1 MLANGKSIVFG
12 SIVYSSIACIAWH
25 SVIGSAFCF
34 ILFFAIVTNFILLVT
49 FVNFFIGK
57 SLIFCFKLIIIAC
70 ILIFL
75 VWVKDKIFT

>member
-1 MLANGKSIVFG
+1 
-12 SIVYSSIACIAWH
+12 
-25 SVIGSAFCF
+25 
-34 ILFFAIVTNFILLVT
+34 LLVT